1 MQKLQIHQT
10 EGEQLLPREKL
21 VVSFIQ
27 NHPGCKSGDIAKGL
41 GLSIMI
47 VIRLL
52 SALIDKN
59 LIEKHDTGSG
69 TQYTIE

>member
-1 MQKLQIHQT
+1 MQKLQIHHT

-27 NHPGCKSGDIAKGL
+27 NHPGCKSSDIAKGL
-41 GLSIMI
+41 GISRMI

-59 LIEKHDTGSG
+59 LVEKHASGSA
-69 TQYTIE
+69 TQYTIK